1 MSLKDFKAMRL
12 SLASPEQIRSWS
24 YGEVTKPET
33 INYRRLRPERDGLFC
48 EAIFG
53 PSRDWQCACGKYKHI
68 RFRGVVCE
76 RCGVEVTKSS
86 VRRERMGHIELAA
99 PVAHIWYTRRV
110 PSYLGLL
117 LDVSRRN
124 MDRVLYFAQYV
135 ITYVDEDARLKTLRR
150 LDDDLLREKTR
161 LERGTV
167 EKIAEIDLRLQEAL
181 DNLQRRRRRREKE
194 LEAQAEELSDAVT
207 GEVRTLQARL
217 ETLMGSSTSEP
228 LSLSFHDT
236 PVVQADEAVDNTHV
250 SRLQALANASLTD
263 IQEKTRREVEDAA
276 LLISAEA
283 DQLRYEAS
291 QATEILNERM
301 SQQITELQAETD
313 EKKEELRG
321 LSQMEFLTESRY
333 HELNERWGNVF
344 RASMG
349 AEAFYDICKQID
361 LAALAKELRATM
373 RTTRSKQM
381 RKKATKRLRVVESL
395 RKSDNRP
402 EWMIMTVLPVIP
414 PELRPMIQLDGG
426 RFATSDLNDLYRR
439 VVNRN
444 NRLKRLLDLGAPD
457 VIVRNEK
464 RMLQEAVDSLIDNSR
479 RGKAVSARG
488 RRPLKS
494 LSDMLKGKQ
503 GRFRRNLLGKRVD
516 YSGRSVIVVGPD
528 LKLHQC
534 GLPKSM
540 ALELFQPF
548 VIHRLVKYNY
558 AINVKGA
565 KRIIEQQRPEVW
577 EVLEEVVRERPVLL
591 NRAPTLHRLGIQ
603 AFEPVLVDGDAIQIH
618 PLVCAAFNADF
629 DGDQMAVH
637 VPLSKRAVAE
647 ARELM
652 LSTRNLLK
660 PASGEPIV
668 GPTKDM
674 VLGCFYLTMV
684 RSGDSPDVEQAPQAE
699 EGAPGNGR
707 PTYADMEEVEL
718 AYTLG
723 KLRLHDPIRLRF
735 RSWIDEQPLDYLDLS
750 DDLGEALSR
759 AAFQTVGQ
767 VLHLA
772 VEGRLQAVAGLDEND
787 TQEFFDLLEAV
798 GYVHEEA
805 RTEPYIETTVGR
817 AIFNLRLPGQ
827 LRFVNDTMNKSKLQ
841 DLVGEC
847 YHRLGLVATAKLV
860 DEIKAVGFRY
870 ATQSGTSIAVSDITV
885 PSQKAWIIRAV
896 AEEVSRVEQQYRRG
910 LITEDEQYMRTVE
923 LWTKATDDITA
934 AVAESMEPDGPVRVM
949 AVSGATKGGFTPIR
963 QLAGMRGLMAD
974 PAGRIISLPIRSN
987 FREGLTALEYFIST
1001 HGARKGLADT
1011 ALRTADAGYL
1021 TRRLVDVAQ
1030 DVIIDAVDC
1039 GTRSGIWI
1047 APEETE
1053 DIGQTMAE
1061 RALGRVVISP
1071 VVDPKTGEIIVA
1083 AGELIEEEQAELIQ
1097 ALGIEAIY
1105 VRSPLTCAL
1114 RHGMCA
1120 TCYGRD
1126 LGRGGLIKV
1135 GEAVGTIAAQSIGEP
1150 GTQLT
1155 LRTFHTGGVAGASDI
1170 THGLPRVQELFEAR
1184 IPKGEA
1190 VVSDIDGVVE
1200 HYYQDG
1206 VRMLKVVHSEVL
1218 TDEFVIPKNYRILVE
1233 DEQSVTEGDPIAQYG
1248 ESKTIEATNRGRV
1261 FVQTPAVLITP
1272 PGSDSPL
1279 EHALPARYRPL
1290 VEDGQE
1296 AVKGD
1301 AVAQFGARQIPAEIS
1316 GRVSVRP
1323 DTTIFVRRERREE
1336 KEYEVAT
1343 TARLRVDEGQFVRA
1357 GEQLTEG
1364 SINPNRLLRIKGRDA
1379 AQVYLLNE
1387 IQKVYRS
1394 QGVVISDKHLEV
1406 IIRQMTNKVRVV
1418 RSGDTELLPGE
1429 LVNRLAFQDINEEI
1443 TRAGG
1448 RRATATPALLGITK
1462 AALNTESFLSA
1473 SSFQHTINVL
1483 AGAAIE
1489 GKVDGLHGLKENV
1502 IIGKLIPAGT
1512 GYHRPTKAEDE
1523 GSLAPLI
1530 SSGLSAAG
1538 D

>member
-1 MSLKDFKAMRL
+1 LSLKDFKALRL
-12 SLASPEQIRSWS
+12 SLASPEQIESWS

-53 PSRDWQCACGKYKHI
+53 PTKDWQCACGKYKHI

-76 RCGVEVTKSS
+76 RCGVEVTRSS
-86 VRRERMGHIELAA
+86 VRRERMGHIRLAA

-135 ITYVDEDARLKTLRR
+135 ITHVDEEARSKTLRR

-161 LERGTV
+161 LERATID
-167 EKIAEIDLRLQEAL
+167 KIAEINLRLEEAH
-181 DNLQRRRRRREKE
+181 DNLQRRRKQREDELEEKE
-194 LEAQAEELSDAVT
+194 GSLTDAVT
-207 GEVRTLQARL
+207 NEVRSMQSRL
-217 ETLMGSSTSEP
+217 EMLVGKATPETL
-228 LSLSFHDT
+228 LLSFSDT
-236 PVVQADEAVDNTHV
+236 PVVEAGGAVERAHLARPQELAATRLDEIKDQI
-250 SRLQALANASLTD
+250 R
-263 IQEKTRREVEDAA
+263 QEMENVG
-276 LLISAEA
+276 LLISAEEE
-283 DQLRYEAS
+283 QLRYEAG
-291 QATEILNERM
+291 QATDILNERLA
-301 SQQITELQAETD
+301 QQIQELEAETD
-313 EKKEELRG
+313 ERKEELRN
-321 LSQMEFLTESRY
+321 LKQMTFLTESRY
-333 HELNERWGNVF
+333 HDLSDRWGNAF
-344 RASMG
+344 EAKMG
-349 AEAFYDICKQID
+349 AEAFFDICKEVD
-361 LAALAKELRATM
+361 LDALSKELRATM

-381 RKKATKRLRVVESL
+381 KKKATKRLRVVEAL
-395 RKSDNRP
+395 RKSNNRP
-402 EWMIMTVLPVIP
+402 DWMILTILPVIP

-444 NRLKRLLDLGAPD
+444 NRLKRLLELGAPD

-494 LSDMLKGKQ
+494 LSDYLKGKQ

-516 YSGRSVIVVGPD
+516 YSGRSVIVIGPE
-528 LKLHQC
+528 LALHQC

-548 VIHRLVKYNY
+548 VINRLVEYNY

-637 VPLSKRAVAE
+637 VPLSKKAVKE
-647 ARELM
+647 ARDLM

-668 GPTKDM
+668 GPQKDM
-674 VLGCFYLTMV
+674 VLGCFYMTME
-684 RSGDSPDVEQAPQAE
+684 RETTSDHL
-699 EGAPGNGR
+699 
-707 PTYADMEEVEL
+707 PTFGDMEEVRL
-718 AYTLG
+718 AYELG
-723 KLRLHDPIRLRF
+723 KVRLHQHIRLRF
-735 RSWIDEQPLDYLDLS
+735 RSWLDQEPLDYLDLS
-750 DDLGEALSR
+750 DEVKKALTDAAVQRVDQLLDLQVDGKLP
-759 AAFQTVGQ
+759 AAI
-767 VLHLA
+767 
-772 VEGRLQAVAGLDEND
+772 GLEPEDE
-787 TQEFFDLLEAV
+787 QEILDMLEAV
-798 GYVHEEA
+798 GYRPED
-805 RTEPYIETTVGR
+805 RNSSPYIETTVGR
-817 AIFNLRLPGQ
+817 VIFNLILPGP
-827 LRFVNDTMNKSKLQ
+827 LRFVNDTMDKGKLQ
-841 DLVGEC
+841 YLVGEC
-847 YHRLGLVATAKLV
+847 YNRMGMDATAKLV
-860 DEIKAVGFRY
+860 DDIKAIGFRY
-870 ATQSGTSIAVSDITV
+870 ATRSGTSIAVSDITV
-885 PSQKAWIIRAV
+885 PPEKAVIIKLV
-896 AEEVSRVEQQYRRG
+896 QDEVNRVEHQYRRG

-923 LWTKATDDITA
+923 LWTKATDDITT
-934 AVAESMEPDGPVRVM
+934 AVAENLDSEGPIRVM

-974 PAGRIISLPIRSN
+974 PAGRIIALPIRSN

-1030 DVIIDAVDC
+1030 DVIIDAEDC

-1047 APEETE
+1047 SLE
-1053 DIGQTMAE
+1053 DAQRMGQTMSE
-1061 RALGRVVISP
+1061 RVLGRVAAGP
-1071 VVDPKTGEIIVA
+1071 VVNPETGEIIVST
-1083 AGELIEEEQAELIQ
+1083 GQMINEEEADTIQ
-1097 ALGIEAIY
+1097 KLGIPEVY

-1126 LGRGGLIKV
+1126 LARGGLIKV
-1135 GEAVGTIAAQSIGEP
+1135 GEAVGIIAAQSIGEP

-1170 THGLPRVQELFEAR
+1170 THGLPRVQELFESR

-1190 VVSDIDGVVE
+1190 VVSDIDGRLE
-1200 HYYQDG
+1200 LHQQDG
-1206 VRMLKVVHSEVL
+1206 VRVLKVVNSEVL
-1218 TDEFVIPKNYRILVE
+1218 TDEYAIPRNYRILVE
-1233 DEQSVTEGDPIAQYG
+1233 DEQSITEGEVVAQYG
-1248 ESKTIEATNRGRV
+1248 DKTIEATNPGRI
-1261 FVQTPAVLITP
+1261 FVELPAVLVTP
-1272 PGSDSPL
+1272 ADSTYPV
-1279 EHALPARYRPL
+1279 EHPMPANYKPV
-1290 VEDGQE
+1290 VEDGQVVAE
-1296 AVKGD
+1296 GD
-1301 AVAQFGARQIPAEIS
+1301 PLAQYGPHQVTS
-1316 GRVSVRP
+1316 GTAGTVSVRAQS
-1323 DTTIFVRRERREE
+1323 TIYVRRERRDER
-1336 KEYEVAT
+1336 EYEIAT
-1343 TARLRVDEGQFVRA
+1343 TARLRVDPGSFVRA
-1357 GEQLTEG
+1357 GDQLTEG
-1364 SINPNRLLRIKGRDA
+1364 SINPNRLLRIKGREA
-1379 AQVYLLNE
+1379 SQVYLLSE
-1387 IQKVYRS
+1387 IQRVYRS
-1394 QGVVISDKHLEV
+1394 QGVNISDKHIEV
-1406 IIRQMTNKVRVV
+1406 IIRQMTNKVRIAQA
-1418 RSGDTELLPGE
+1418 GDTELLPGE
-1429 LVNRLAFQDINEEI
+1429 MVNRLTFQDINSEI

-1448 RRATATPALLGITK
+1448 QRATARPVLLGITK

-1512 GYHRPTKAEDE
+1512 GYRRHERTEE
-1523 GSLAPLI
+1523 EERSMRTPLM
-1530 SSGLSAAG
+1530 SSGLGGAG
-1538 D
+1538 E